1 MEGVSIDVLPN
12 PSATALGVALA
23 SILGLLA
30 GVLPA
35 WSAARREIVVGL
47 RDR

>member
-1 MEGVSIDVLPN
+1 
-12 PSATALGVALA
+12 VALA

-30 GVLPA
+30 GVLPT